1 MAVSGK
7 KLADPV
13 FSKHLTP
20 CPNTS
25 SVSVFK
31 ELPSHISPQAGHVS
45 PQAGHVSPKG
55 RKEIERIFWMK
66 KMRPSSGTLRLIL
79 FSLQFSTALHA
90 FLSNKL

>member
-20 CPNTS
+20 CPNTL

-31 ELPSHISPQAGHVS
+31 ELPSHIS